1 MKPGVNEHAIE
12 LVKPYFRHII
22 VGAHDDSWKAG
33 KPKPRAKILNS
44 TENHAQIWDPR
55 FDRKALG
62 ELVVDKGKSLDFRQA
77 KSLAD
82 HVPKG

>member
-22 VGAHDDSWKAG
+22 VGAHDGSQKTE
-33 KPKPRAKILNS
+33 KPKPRAKLLNP
-44 TENHAQIWDPR
+44 TENHVQIWDPR

-62 ELVVDKGKSLDFRQA
+62 ELAVGKGTSLDFRQA

-82 HVPKG
+82 HAPKG